1 MQDNINKTTQEL
13 FDKLMLGFS
22 KHFEKSSRRL
32 DDDFEYESKYKIP
45 NIDYTDGGDS
55 FVEFIRK
62 QQEESEKK

>member
-62 QQEESEKK
+62 QQEESKKK